1 MLDPGPSSPD
11 SMRRPENTEFTRK
24 SPADVTIRPARPS
37 DSHDLAVLAILD
49 SASKLKGDV
58 IVAEVDGRVVA
69 AKPLD
74 GGRAIADPF
83 VRTVALLQLLEIRAR
98 QLRGDSARRKWN
110 LIARLT
116 VLHERLAVRVN

>member
-1 MLDPGPSSPD
+1 MPDPAPSSPD
-11 SMRRPENTEFTRK
+11 SMRPSEDTEVTRK
-24 SPADVTIRPARPS
+24 SQDDVTVRPARPS

-49 SASKLKGDV
+49 SASKVKGDV
-58 IVAEVDGRVVA
+58 IVAEVGGRIVA

-83 VRTVALLQLLEIRAR
+83 VRTVALLQLLEMRAQ
-98 QLRGDSARRKWN
+98 QLRGDAPPRKPN
-110 LIARLT
+110 LIDRLR